1 MSQEFYAVDLPG
13 KSLYDKEFS
22 VSIRKITPIE
32 QKYILSLSQ
41 KEQKSSRDYINFI
54 KKLISIDNQE
64 VQFEDLFW
72 FDVQYLLY
80 FIRFTTYSK
89 YPIKLIFKCNNY
101 NEELE
106 EFCTNQIKKEI
117 TRQDLK
123 IYTPEDLPDLVT
135 TIELENL
142 GKTKIRNKT
151 MRDDI
156 NIENFIK
163 KQRLDSE
170 DSYMRLL
177 LLDLSLISTDHSLE
191 ELYDLAEKGEIT
203 ASDIIGIESW
213 FTENIW
219 GVKEE
224 VTIKCDKCGKEETR
238 DYSLSL
244 EDFFSAV

>member
-1 MSQEFYAVDLPG
+1 M
-13 KSLYDKEFS
+13 
-22 VSIRKITPIE
+22 
-32 QKYILSLSQ
+32 
-41 KEQKSSRDYINFI
+41 
-54 KKLISIDNQE
+54 
-64 VQFEDLFW
+64 
-72 FDVQYLLY
+72 
-80 FIRFTTYSK
+80 
-89 YPIKLIFKCNNY
+89 
-101 NEELE
+101 
-106 EFCTNQIKKEI
+106 
-117 TRQDLK
+117 K
-123 IYTPEDLPDLVT
+123 IYTPEDLPNLVT

-203 ASDIIGIESW
+203 ASDIIDIESW